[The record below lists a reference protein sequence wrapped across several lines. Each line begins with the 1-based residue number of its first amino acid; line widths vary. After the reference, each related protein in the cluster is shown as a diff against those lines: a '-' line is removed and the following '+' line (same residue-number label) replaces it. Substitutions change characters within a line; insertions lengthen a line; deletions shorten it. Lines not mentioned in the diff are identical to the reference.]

1 MANTDDEMNEMFGSP
16 PVDAYGLVSPPR
28 AESPEEQKQKQE
40 HLKLMR
46 MPKDQFTQYINMPE
60 LSQDEK
66 KRLSEAWNKANADPI
81 GDTAAKFASQ
91 PWESAKSL
99 ASDAV
104 TNPDWMTVPKL
115 GAAALN
121 AAQAATN
128 YGVGLAAEAVPGQDA
143 QEEMRLARDVVSIPD
158 SMVGANPT
166 TVAYEATRV
175 GQGAKHVAD
184 KAIKALPEYD
194 PNTARIF
201 LGPKSKDFGKKKS
214 EFEVWDEMGATPQEA
229 FYRSGMTRE
238 PKENALMWELD
249 DSTATFPDGFDD
261 WLKQQASVG
270 YKDEYSVPLENF
282 LQHSDLYEQMPEL
295 KDYTV
300 SVVGPDTVRNHG
312 MSDSVQGWF
321 NKENKEIVLTPALLR
336 RGPDE
341 IKSTLLHEIQHGVQ
355 TAEGWDDGSNV
366 NRVNYQI
373 YQAHSRL
380 NPEEQRYVKLQ
391 ADADKI
397 QRRLKNGQ
405 FSKSQ
410 EATWRGSLHDRRS
423 FLNKLA
429 EELGIPPE
437 RRKALNEF
445 ATLQSEDVFNLY
457 QKNTGETVARTT
469 QARRDLDEF
478 GRRSA
483 YPFGE
488 REFRN
493 LDDQVL
499 TSDTSKTLTN
509 RELERIL
516 KNVDPVQSSLDDE
529 LLNLDAEKPRYAEGG
544 MVMDNLEEAS
554 LPQEELPPG
563 AVPQD
568 VADDIDAKV
577 SEGEFIIPANVVR
590 FIGVDKLEGMV
601 QNALTKL
608 SDMEANGRI
617 GGATGEPKFAEGGLV
632 SADSKYSP
640 NSAILGGAGGQEMTD
655 YIGPNGEKLKVPTRG
670 GVPIITLPPGY
681 QPAKG
686 AAAPTQGGGPKV
698 PGAGQPAQASQ
709 DGTGFDEE
717 RVGLNKEITDWTT
730 DDYSTY
736 ARSRSTES
744 GRIGNLAVRSIS
756 SIMGLGKF
764 LGAAQDHKQD
774 QADKALAQMIQTGK
788 DLSGNPLS
796 AEQLESLKQSKSAVD
811 AQYEPTT
818 AEKVMGTA
826 MNIVSAGPQKGGIV
840 GSLVNE
846 AKAQISDKLTGN
858 RNPVKGL
865 IEKVTDPLKDA
876 AKDAINKSYAERQA
890 AKEMAEPEK
899 EEEEDDKDK
908 KSSAQ
913 SSGQDG
919 SGQASGNT
927 TSGTGLVSR
936 PTTETSTGSSYNGYG
951 ATDSSAPGRDN

>member
-28 AESPEEQKQKQE
+28 AESPEEQKQKLE
-40 HLKLMR
+40 HTKLMR

-66 KRLSEAWNKANADPI
+66 TRLSEAWNKANADPI

-143 QEEMRLARDVVSIPD
+143 QGEMRLARDVVSIPD
-158 SMVGANPT
+158 SMIGANPS

-175 GQGAKHVAD
+175 GQGAKQVAD
-184 KAIKALPEYD
+184 KAARTLPEYD
-194 PNTARIF
+194 PNTIRIF
-201 LGPKSKDFGKKKS
+201 LGPTSKDFDRKKR
-214 EFEVWDEMGATPQEA
+214 EFDIWDEMGATPQEA
-229 FYRSGMTRE
+229 FYRTGMTRE

-249 DSTATFPDGFDD
+249 DSTATLPEGFDE
-261 WLKQQASVG
+261 WLKQQASAG
-270 YKDEYSVPLENF
+270 YKDEYSVPLQNF
-282 LQHSDLYEQMPEL
+282 LNHPDLYEQMPEL
-295 KDYTV
+295 RDYTV
-300 SVVGPDTVRNHG
+300 NVVGADTIKSKGV
-312 MSDSVQGWF
+312 SSSVQGWF
-321 NKENKEIVLTPALLR
+321 NKDDKEITLTPSLLM
-336 RGPDE
+336 RGPEE

-355 TAEGWDDGSNV
+355 TAEGWDDGSNI
-366 NRVNYQI
+366 NRINYQI
-373 YQAHSRL
+373 YQAHNRL

-391 ADADKI
+391 ADADRL
-397 QRRLKNGQ
+397 QRGLNSGELP
-405 FSKSQ
+405 KSMVSSRR
-410 EATWRGSLHDRRS
+410 ESLHERRA

-429 EELGIPPE
+429 EESGISPE

-445 ATLQSEDVFNLY
+445 ATLQSEDMYNIYL
-457 QKNTGETVARTT
+457 KNTGETVARTT
-469 QARRDLDEF
+469 QARKDLDDV
-478 GRRSA
+478 GRRSS

-488 REFRN
+488 REFKD
-493 LDDQVL
+493 LDGNSL

-516 KNVDPVQSSLDDE
+516 RNVDPVQSQLDDG

-563 AVPQD
+563 AMPQD

-608 SDMEANGRI
+608 SDMEAEGRI
-617 GGATGEPKFAEGGLV
+617 GGARGEPSFAEGGLV
-632 SADSKYSP
+632 STKPTYSP
-640 NSAILGGAGGQEMTD
+640 NSAILNGGSQEMTE
-655 YIGPNGEKLKVPTRG
+655 YIGPNGEKLQVPTRG

-686 AAAPTQGGGPKV
+686 AAAPSQAGGPKV

-717 RVGLNKEITDWTT
+717 KLGLNKDITDWTT
-730 DDYSTY
+730 DDYNTY
-736 ARSRSTES
+736 AKSRSTES

-764 LGAAQDHKQD
+764 LGAAQDHKQK
-774 QADKALAQMIQTGK
+774 QADKALEQMISTGK

-796 AEQLESLKQSKSAVD
+796 SEQLESLKQSKSAVD
-811 AQYEPTT
+811 AQYAPTT

-826 MNIVSAGPQKGGIV
+826 MNIVSAGQQKGGII

-846 AKAQISDKLTGN
+846 GKAQLSEKITGN

-876 AKDAINKSYAERQA
+876 AKDAINKSYAQRQA

-919 SGQASGNT
+919 SGPASGNT
-927 TSGTGLVSR
+927 TSGAGLVSR